1 MHVNSC
7 SHLFFGQYIF
17 SQIFEIISLAAFEHG
32 CKILAR
38 NWARFAKKK
47 KTKQFWDFDDQFSEH
62 ICSVYKNKML
72 KT

>member
-38 NWARFAKKK
+38 NGARFAKKK
-47 KTKQFWDFDDQFSEH
+47 NNSGTFNDQFLEH